1 MEDSCM
7 CPPTTLSHTSAHELC
22 APVCVCV
29 NFKRNV
35 NKQSAKDKNNK
46 NKGIDLK
53 RTQRKEEEE

>member
-1 MEDSCM
+1 M